1 MAYMVQELCQ
11 PETVARITAARE
23 SAEQYLQNIF
33 AEIGVLQNSS
43 NFLDA
48 VDEVQA
54 RSEDLD
60 TWKVQR
66 EQLAA
71 VEACAKTCTC
81 DEGAKLVLAEY
92 SALAQAQG
100 ETAGLVPVYILPMPM
115 WPSVIII
122 FSAFAGF
129 VLAAYLSHK
138 KSRPEPMVCP
148 LKGDCAAVIRSE
160 FSSFFGMGVEKIG
173 MAYYLLVAV
182 AYGIFLALPQLYTP
196 AVIFI
201 AVGVSMAAFLFSVYL
216 TFIQLGFL
224 KEICTWCLLSAVL
237 STVIFVTS
245 VIGSDFAFVQFLSDW
260 QTLIVLVYLIGL
272 ALGAGGATFS
282 DVFFIK
288 FLKDLKISH
297 EEAGVLR
304 TVSQVLWLGLGLV
317 VISGVGLYFITAA
330 AAYPSNQFLA
340 GAVAVAVIVVNG
352 AFLNLKVAPH
362 LVHIFFGDD
371 PRKTPV
377 EELRRERRVAFG
389 LSAISLIS
397 WYSLLVLTAWTGIP
411 FPVSVIL
418 LVYLILLIAAVA
430 AGQVLERH
438 FGKKIM
444 IS

>member
-1 MAYMVQELCQ
+1 MAQELCQ
-11 PETVARITAARE
+11 PEVTAGITAAR
-23 SAEQYLQNIF
+23 AAVDQYLQNTF
-33 AEIGVLQNSS
+33 AEIGALQNSS

-54 RSEDLD
+54 RSKDLK

-66 EQLAA
+66 EQLLA
-71 VEACAKTCTC
+71 VEACSKACTC
-81 DEGAKLVLAEY
+81 DEGAGLVLAEY
-92 SALAQAQG
+92 NALAHTQA
-100 ETAGLVPVYILPMPM
+100 EAAGLLPVYTMPMPM

-160 FSSFFGMGVEKIG
+160 FSSFFGIGVEKIG

-182 AYGIFLALPQLYTP
+182 AYGIFLTLPQLYTP
-196 AVIFI
+196 VIIFI
-201 AVGVSMAAFLFSVYL
+201 AVGVSLAAFLFSVYL

-245 VIGSDFAFVQFLSDW
+245 VIGSDFAFVQLLSDW
-260 QTLIVLVYLIGL
+260 QTLIVLVYLAGL
-272 ALGAGGATFS
+272 ALGVGGATLS
-282 DVFFIK
+282 DVFFVK

-297 EEAGVLR
+297 EEASILQ

-317 VISGVGLYFITAA
+317 VISGVGLYFITAT
-330 AAYPSNQFLA
+330 AAYSSNQFLA

-352 AFLNLKVAPH
+352 AFLNLKVTPH
-362 LVHIFFGDD
+362 LVHISFGDD
-371 PRKTPV
+371 PHKTPQ
-377 EELRRERRVAFG
+377 EELQRERKVAFG
-389 LSAISLIS
+389 LSAVSLVS
-397 WYSLLVLTAWTGIP
+397 WYSLLVLTAWTELP
-411 FPVSVIL
+411 FSLPAIL
-418 LVYLILLIAAVA
+418 LAYIGLLIAAVA
-430 AGQVLERH
+430 VSQVLERR
-438 FGKKIM
+438 FGRKIM
-444 IS
+444 AP